1 MDANQAHQTETLV
14 NQNITSSYVWS
25 YVIGRV
31 SSSAADGSTYLI
43 DPLAGL
49 DKSVPLA
56 HQEALYSALSAS
68 GYIITDTNDYI
79 ASGAFVG
86 ASTKRI
92 SW

>member
-1 MDANQAHQTETLV
+1 MDATQAHQAETLTNENV
-14 NQNITSSYVWS
+14 TSSYVWS
-25 YVIGRV
+25 YVMERI
-31 SSSAADGSTYLI
+31 SASSAAGATYLI

-56 HQEALYSALSAS
+56 HQDALYGALSAS
-68 GYIITDTNDYI
+68 GYFITDTNDYI